1 MSVDL
6 YDPQRGDEG
15 YEDRLEPLSKLMG
28 AVTGT
33 LVSQA
38 SPSMRA
44 LAAWRAACGK
54 RERDHTVAVYLAEPD
69 DPRNARRIRYL
80 TVYVDS
86 SALLQDFSTNSE
98 LYVIKL
104 ARQGLEVAD
113 VQFRLSRRASQDRR
127 GHGFRSPEN
136 ESR

>member
-15 YEDRLEPLSKLMG
+15 YEGRLEPLSELMDKLTG
-28 AVTGT
+28 AIAGR
-33 LVSQA
+33 A
-38 SPSMRA
+38 NPSLRA
-44 LAAWRAACGK
+44 LAVWRAATGK
-54 RERDHTVAVYLAEPD
+54 RERDHTVGVYLAEPD
-69 DPRNARRIRYL
+69 DPRNGRKIRYL

-113 VQFRLSRRASQDRR
+113 VQFRLSRRA
-127 GHGFRSPEN
+127 HG
-136 ESR
+136 

>member
-15 YEDRLEPLSKLMG
+15 YEGRLEPLSELMDKLTG
-28 AVTGT
+28 AIAGR
-33 LVSQA
+33 A
-38 SPSMRA
+38 NPSLRA
-44 LAAWRAACGK
+44 LAAWRAATGK
-54 RERDHTVAVYLAEPD
+54 RERDHTVGVYLAEPD
-69 DPRNARRIRYL
+69 DPRNGRKIRYL

-113 VQFRLSRRASQDRR
+113 VQFRLSRRA
-127 GHGFRSPEN
+127 HG
-136 ESR
+136 